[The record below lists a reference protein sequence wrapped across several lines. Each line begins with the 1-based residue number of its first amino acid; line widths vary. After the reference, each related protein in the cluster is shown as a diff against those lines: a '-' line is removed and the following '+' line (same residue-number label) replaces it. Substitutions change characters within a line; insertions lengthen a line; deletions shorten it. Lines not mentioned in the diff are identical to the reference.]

1 MAAIDGPTPAVSV
14 GVPVYNGERYLREA
28 LDSLLAQTF
37 TNFEIV
43 IADNAS
49 TDGTATICSEY
60 AARDGRIR
68 YVRNRTNIGLV
79 GNFRR
84 VFELSR
90 APYFKWATY
99 DDRSAPELL
108 ERAVEVLDRDPSVV
122 LAFGRT
128 VIIDADG
135 VVIGRHPHDGLRL
148 DSVHPHVRFNELIR
162 VYHWCVQQ
170 FGVIRSDSLRRTS
183 LYGNYPQSDRAFLA
197 ELAMHGRF
205 HEIPEDLFHF
215 RDHRQVSMAMA
226 SRLPLMAWAMDPSK
240 QGRLVFPTWRL
251 YSEWWKVVARAPIAA
266 RERAWAFIHLVQ
278 WPFRGLNAARLARDL
293 AWAGPFMA
301 RRLLARAGAAIRG
314 APETPSVP

>member
-1 MAAIDGPTPAVSV
+1 MQRH
-14 GVPVYNGERYLREA
+14 E
-28 LDSLLAQTF
+28 
-37 TNFEIV
+37 
-43 IADNAS
+43 
-49 TDGTATICSEY
+49 
-60 AARDGRIR
+60 
-68 YVRNRTNIGLV
+68 NIGRAQKMHVARITAERERTTAPAEQTPTGAREIRIGCSGWYYWHWKSLFYPEDLPSNQWFSHYASRFKTV
-79 GNFRR
+79 
-84 VFELSR
+84 ELN
-90 APYFKWATY
+90 APFYSWPTVAT
-99 DDRSAPELL
+99 
-108 ERAVEVLDRDPSVV
+108 VESWLRQC
-122 LAFGRT
+122 AGRPFVYT
-128 VIIDADG
+128 VK
-135 VVIGRHPHDGLRL
+135 V
-148 DSVHPHVRFNELIR
+148 NELIR

-170 FGVIRSDSLRRTS
+170 FGVIRSDSLRRTQ

-205 HEIPEDLFHF
+205 QEIPEDLFHF